1 MRLKM
6 DITVNSQ
13 MYVDLEDGRTIL
25 INIGVEGIIMDVYN
39 PDGEDD
45 EENTVGMMFSE
56 WADWVTNNNENLP
69 NGDLNELRRR
79 DEKNGLYPEHEDIAN

>member
-1 MRLKM
+1 MRIKM

-39 PDGEDD
+39 PDGEDG
-45 EENTVGMMFSE
+45 EENTIGMHFNE

-69 NGDLNELRRR
+69 NGDLNELRRM

>member
-1 MRLKM
+1 MRIKM

-45 EENTVGMMFSE
+45 EENT
-56 WADWVTNNNENLP
+56 
-69 NGDLNELRRR
+69 
-79 DEKNGLYPEHEDIAN
+79 